1 MISNRKTVFISGFK
15 NSGKDTVANYLVNTR
30 NYRKD
35 SFAASLKDI
44 TGILFG
50 WDRAMLEGDTSESR
64 AQREIPDEWWT
75 ERLGIN
81 DLSPRYALQL
91 VGTEALRNNFHNDI
105 WVASVEKRIIDN
117 NNPTVLSDC
126 RFQNELLLCDKLG
139 GSTVCVMRGDYPEW
153 WDTAIEANMGSDAA
167 IRKMADLEIH
177 TSEYNWIGFPFDYV
191 IENNG
196 TIEELYEQ
204 VKEILS

>member
-1 MISNRKTVFISGFK
+1 MISNNKPVFISGFK
-15 NSGKDTVANYLVNTR
+15 NSGKDTVANYLVDTQ

-35 SFAASLKDI
+35 SFAASLKDV
-44 TGILFG
+44 TSVLFG
-50 WDRAMLEGDTSESR
+50 WDRAMLEGDTPESR

-75 ERLGIN
+75 DRLNIN

-91 VGTEALRNNFHNDI
+91 IGTEALRNNFHNDI
-105 WVASVEKRIIDN
+105 WVASVEKRILDN
-117 NNPTVLSDC
+117 DKPTVLSDC

-153 WDTAIEANMGSDAA
+153 WDTAIEANMGSDKA
-167 IRKMADLEIH
+167 IRILADLEIH
-177 TSEYNWIGFPFDYV
+177 ASEYSWIGFPFDYV

-196 TIEELYEQ
+196 TIDDLYSKIQ
-204 VKEILS
+204 EIFS